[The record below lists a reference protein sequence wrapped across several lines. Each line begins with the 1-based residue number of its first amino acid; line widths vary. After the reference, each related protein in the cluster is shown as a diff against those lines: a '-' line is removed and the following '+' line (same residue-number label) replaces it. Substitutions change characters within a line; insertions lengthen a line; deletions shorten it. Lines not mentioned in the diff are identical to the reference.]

1 MHLRANSTLH
11 RLSRPALN
19 LASLLFK
26 TVSLVNLKIKALSPR
41 HFPGL
46 FIISVDNLSF
56 GGTGKT
62 PLVMAIG
69 RALAE
74 RSLPFAIILRG
85 YRSGLEKKGALVQAT
100 HSLEEVGDEAWLLKK
115 NFPGQDVIIGRDR
128 LRSIAVAAAR
138 NNRFVILDDGLQTS
152 QVRKDFSI
160 MLVNPGHPYFY
171 LRHFKFL
178 ARGENL
184 VLHYRQRS
192 EAGEALP
199 PPPGTY
205 DFAMEGFLDGRDQ
218 PVEIGNA
225 GIVAFAALGD
235 NERFKRDMGHYRLQ
249 AFRGFPD
256 HHAFSSADVQA
267 LEKLRREKGAAW
279 IVCTEKDFCKT
290 SHLLDAAAP
299 FIYARNR
306 IELPG
311 NAIEQIIQH
320 AAEKNSL

>member
-1 MHLRANSTLH
+1 MHLRANSTIH

-26 TVSLVNLKIKALSPR
+26 SVSLVHLKIKALAPKP
-41 HFPGL
+41 FPGL

-74 RSLPFAIILRG
+74 RALPFAIILRG
-85 YRSGLEKKGALVQAT
+85 YRSALESKGALVQAT
-100 HSLEEVGDEAWLLKK
+100 HRLEEVGDEAWLLKK
-115 NFPGQDVIIGRDR
+115 HFPGHDVIIGRDR
-128 LRSIAVAAAR
+128 LRSIAAAAAR
-138 NNRFVILDDGLQTS
+138 DNHFVILDDGLQTS
-152 QVRKDFSI
+152 QVRKDFSV

-171 LRHFKFL
+171 LRHFRFL
-178 ARGENL
+178 ARGEDL
-184 VLHYRQRS
+184 VLRYQQRGD
-192 EAGEALP
+192 AQEALMP
-199 PPPGTY
+199 WTY
-205 DFAMEGFLDGRDQ
+205 DFVVEGFRDGQDQ
-218 PVEIGNA
+218 AVDVGNA
-225 GIVAFAALGD
+225 AIVAFAALGD
-235 NERFKRDMGHYRLQ
+235 NERFERDMGRFRLQ

-256 HHAFSSADVQA
+256 HHAFSAADMRA

-279 IVCTEKDFCKT
+279 IVCSEKDFCKIN
-290 SHLLDAAAP
+290 HLLNAASP

-311 NAIEQIIQH
+311 NAMERIIQH
-320 AAEKNSL
+320 AAEKNFL

>member
-1 MHLRANSTLH
+1 MHLRTNSTLH

-26 TVSLVNLKIKALSPR
+26 AVSLVNLKIKALSPR

-62 PLVMAIG
+62 PLVIAVA

-74 RSLPFAIILRG
+74 RALPFAIILRG
-85 YRSGLEKKGALVQAT
+85 YRSDLEKKGALVQST
-100 HSLEEVGDEAWLLKK
+100 HSLPEVGDEAWLLKK
-115 NFPGQDVIIGRDR
+115 HFPGHDVIIGRDR
-128 LRSIAVAAAR
+128 LRSIAAAAAR
-138 NNRFVILDDGLQTS
+138 NNRFIILDDGLQTS
-152 QVRKDFSI
+152 QIRKDFSI

-171 LRHFKFL
+171 LRHFRFL

-184 VLHYRQRS
+184 VLHYRQRN
-192 EAGEALP
+192 EAEEAL

-205 DFAMEGFLDGRDQ
+205 DFVVEGFLDSHDQ
-218 PVEIGNA
+218 PVDIGDDT
-225 GIVAFAALGD
+225 IVAFAALGD
-235 NERFKRDMGHYRLQ
+235 NERFKRDMEHHRMR

-256 HHAFSSADVQA
+256 HHAFSRADVQA
-267 LEKLRREKGAAW
+267 LEKLRSEKDAAW
-279 IVCTEKDFCKT
+279 IVCTEKDFCKI
-290 SHLLDAAAP
+290 SHLLDAASP

-320 AAEKNSL
+320 AAEKNFL

>member
-11 RLSRPALN
+11 WLSRPALN

-26 TVSLVNLKIKALSPR
+26 TVSLVNLKIKALAPR

-69 RALAE
+69 RVLAE
-74 RSLPFAIILRG
+74 RALPFAIILRG
-85 YRSGLEKKGALVQAT
+85 YRSALENKGALVQAA

-115 NFPGQDVIIGRDR
+115 RFPGHDVIIGRDR
-128 LRSIAVAAAR
+128 MRSIAAVAAR
-138 NNRFVILDDGLQTS
+138 NNRFIILDDGLQTS

-160 MLVNPGHPYFY
+160 MLVNPGHPYFF

-184 VLHYRQRS
+184 VLHYQQRS
-192 EAGEALP
+192 GAGEALP
-199 PPPGTY
+199 SPWTY
-205 DFAMEGFLDGRDQ
+205 DFAIEGFLDGRDR
-218 PVEIGNA
+218 PVNIGNA
-225 GIVAFAALGD
+225 EIVAFAALGD
-235 NERFKRDMGHYRLQ
+235 NERFKRDMGHYRLR

-256 HHAFSSADVQA
+256 HHAFSPADVHS

-279 IVCTEKDFCKT
+279 IVCTEKDFCKI
-290 SHLLDAAAP
+290 SHLLDAASP

-311 NAIEQIIQH
+311 HVIEQIIQH
-320 AAEKNSL
+320 AAEKNFL